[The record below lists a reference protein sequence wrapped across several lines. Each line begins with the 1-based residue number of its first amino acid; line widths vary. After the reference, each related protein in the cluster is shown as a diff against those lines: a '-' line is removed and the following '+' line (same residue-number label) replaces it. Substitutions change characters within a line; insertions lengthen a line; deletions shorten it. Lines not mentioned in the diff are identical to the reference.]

1 MSNGKAM
8 ILHLIAE
15 LIKKDVVQ
23 LLQPLCKNECSG
35 GNIQAKLDLSNYT
48 TKDYLKVATS
58 ADTSN
63 LEAKLDLATLKAEVD
78 TIDVGKLKTVQVN

>member
-35 GNIQAKLDLSNYT
+35 GNIQAKLDLSN
-48 TKDYLKVATS
+48 
-58 ADTSN
+58 
-63 LEAKLDLATLKAEVD
+63 
-78 TIDVGKLKTVQVN
+78 